1 MALVFFVSKL
11 GELIVTPRIIGFD
24 EVSAAAEELSNT
36 RERYAFQTLGY
47 TFFKSSE
54 RVITVRASISFASTP
69 IGLNWI
75 QLTMVLGQE

>member
-11 GELIVTPRIIGFD
+11 GQLIVTPRIIGFD

-36 RERYAFQTLGY
+36 RERYTFETLGY

-54 RVITVRASISFASTP
+54 RVITVHASMSFAGTP
-69 IGLNWI
+69 VGLNWI
-75 QLTMVLGQE
+75 QLTVILRQE